1 MCVPGDIAA
10 TSAAIVR
17 MNPAEAAR
25 APTETTKIATGVLAA
40 IMRDTIA
47 RVESSSPPGV
57 RSVNTTSAAPARS
70 ARSSVSI
77 MYSAETGWMMPSTTA
92 E

>member
-25 APTETTKIATGVLAA
+25 APDGDTKIATGTFAA
-40 IMRDTIA
+40 IIRVTIA

-57 RSVNTTSAAPARS
+57 RKVNTTSTAPAIS
-70 ARSSVSI
+70 ACSIASI
-77 MYSAETGWMMPSTTA
+77 MNSAETGWMMPSTTA

>member
-1 MCVPGDIAA
+1 MAA
-10 TSAAIVR
+10 TSAAMVR

-25 APTETTKIATGVLAA
+25 APAGDTKITTGVLEA
-40 IMRDTIA
+40 IMLDTMV

-57 RSVNTTSAAPARS
+57 RNVNTTRTAPARS

>member
-1 MCVPGDIAA
+1 MCVPGAMAA

-17 MNPAEAAR
+17 MNPADAAR
-25 APTETTKIATGVLAA
+25 APAGPTKIATGVLAA
-40 IMRDTIA
+40 IMRETIA

-57 RSVNTTSAAPARS
+57 RNVNTTSAAPAAS
-70 ARSSVSI
+70 ARLSVSI
-77 MYSAETGWMMPSTTA
+77 MYSADTGWMMPSTTA